1 MTDLTCFKA
10 YDIRGK
16 LGEELNTD
24 IAYRIGRAF
33 AQHTKAKKVVVGG
46 DIRLTS
52 EELKLALANGLMD
65 GGTNV
70 IDIGL
75 CGTEHIY
82 FATSHLDCDG
92 GVVVTASHN
101 PIDYNGM
108 KLVRESSKPISGD
121 TGLFDIKALAER
133 NEFAEVAKKGQLS
146 IHDIS
151 QAYTEHLLTYI
162 DVNNFSLPD
171 SPSGRP
177 LKLVVN
183 AGNGTAGPALDAIE
197 SAFKQLHV
205 PVEFI
210 KVHHQ
215 PDGNFPNG
223 IPNPLLVENRA
234 ATRDAVIE
242 HNADMGI
249 AWDGDFDRCFLF
261 DEQGQFI
268 EGYYIVG
275 LLAENFLSKDPLTNT
290 AESDRVKVS
299 DQPQK
304 IIHDPRLTWNT
315 IDIVEQAG
323 GQAIQSKTGHAF
335 IKERMR
341 SEDAIYGG
349 EMSAHHYFRDFFY
362 CDSGMIPWL
371 LIAELVCLHKQPL
384 SSLVKARIEAYPSSG
399 EINNKITDPKK
410 AISRVFS
417 FYQNDAQVI
426 DETDGISMEFGT
438 WRFNLRSSNTE
449 PVVRLNVESKGDEAL
464 MTEKTQEV
472 LGLLLQE

>member
-1 MTDLTCFKA
+1 MKELTCFKA

-33 AQHTKAKKVVVGG
+33 AQHTQAKKVVVGG

-82 FATSHLDCDG
+82 FATSHLNCG
-92 GVVVTASHN
+92 GGIVVTASHN

-108 KLVRESSKPISGD
+108 KLVRENSKPISGD
-121 TGLFDIKALAER
+121 TGLFDIKALAEK
-133 NEFAEVAKKGQLS
+133 NEFAEVTEKGQLS
-146 IHDIS
+146 THNIS
-151 QAYTEHLLTYI
+151 QDYTKHLLTYI
-162 DVNNFSLPD
+162 DVNNLSLLNT
-171 SPSGRP
+171 SLGRP

-183 AGNGTAGPALDAIE
+183 AGNGAAGPALDAIE
-197 SAFKQLHV
+197 SAFEKLSV

-215 PDGNFPNG
+215 PDGAFPNG
-223 IPNPLLVENRA
+223 IPNPLLIENRA

-261 DEQGQFI
+261 DEQGEFI

-275 LLAENFLSKDPLTNT
+275 LLAENFLAKTPVSSCSK
-290 AESDRVKVS
+290 A
-299 DQPQK
+299 QPQK

-371 LIAELVCLHKQPL
+371 LIAELVCLHKQPI

-399 EINNKITDPKK
+399 EINNTIADPKK
-410 AISRVFS
+410 AIARVFA

-449 PVVRLNVESKGDEAL
+449 PVVRLNVESRGDKLL
-464 MTEKTQEV
+464 MEHKTQEV
-472 LGLLLQE
+472 LALLLQ